1 MPAIIGVRFQKLG
14 KIYHFDAGSYA
25 ESLHPGDYVLVT
37 TSRGRQ
43 LGQIIG
49 FVPEGSPDNIDRKA
63 IDRPASAQDLIL
75 LQTWKEREEES
86 LAFVKERAQAL
97 RIREARFHGVDFGL
111 DGVHMVVLYS
121 TETDDKVDMKS
132 LRSDLAHRFPRQQIE
147 LRQIGPRDVARHLC
161 GFGACGIESRCCSR
175 FLCEFSPISIKM
187 AKAQGI
193 SLNPGEITGMCGR
206 LRCCLIY
213 EYEQY
218 AEARQFLPRRGKRV
232 LTPRGI
238 GRVAEVFPM
247 RSSVLV
253 DLGEEGGRAEFR
265 QEEIKPADDSAAAP
279 GTEVPVPNAT
289 EILPKPAADIEPGD
303 AQS

>member
-14 KIYHFDAGSYA
+14 KIYHFDAGSHA
-25 ESLHPGDYVLVT
+25 ESLKTGDYVLVT

-43 LGQIIG
+43 LGEIVG
-49 FVPEGSPDNIDRKA
+49 FIPEGSPENVDRKP
-63 IDRPASAQDLIL
+63 IDRPASAQDFIL
-75 LQTWKEREEES
+75 LQTWKEREAES
-86 LAFVKERAQAL
+86 LAFVQERAQAL

-121 TETDDKVDMKS
+121 TETDEKVDMKT
-132 LRSDLAHRFPRQQIE
+132 LRSDLIHRFPRQQIE

-218 AEARQFLPRRGKRV
+218 AEARQTLPRRGKRV
-232 LTPRGI
+232 STPRGV
-238 GRVAEVFPM
+238 GRVAEVFPL

-253 DLGEEGGRAEFR
+253 DFGEEGGRAEFR
-265 QEEIKPADDSAAAP
+265 QDEIAPADDSVAAP
-279 GTEVPVPNAT
+279 APERAEPDAESEPPVSD
-289 EILPKPAADIEPGD
+289 AA
-303 AQS
+303 Q